1 MGENQE
7 RRQARRQKRG
17 VLRVEEILQ
26 AAGALF
32 AERGYDNVT
41 TNMIAAR
48 AGISPGSLYQ
58 FFPNKEAIAQAF
70 VADAIEHLHRVYD
83 TLLSPEVLS
92 LPLQAFLDTF
102 IDRIM
107 AFNRTYPGYLALELG
122 STLSSSLALA
132 IADLQQGVLARFD
145 ALLAAYWPHST
156 HEQRHLPLL
165 VSYRLFLALLPLA
178 LSGDEEHR
186 RAIVREMKV
195 VLYRYWEPIID
206 PLRASEERSHET
218 PVPVEEQE
226 RRTDPSLVDRD

>member
-32 AERGYDNVT
+32 AELGYDKVT

-48 AGISPGSLYQ
+48 AGVSPGSLYQ

-70 VADAIEHLHRVYD
+70 AADAINHLHGVYD
-83 TLLSPEVLS
+83 ALLSSEVMT
-92 LPLQAFLDTF
+92 LPLQAFLATF
-102 IDRIM
+102 IDRIV
-107 AFNRTYPGYLALELG
+107 AFNRNCPGYLALELG
-122 STLSSSLALA
+122 STISSSLALVL
-132 IADLQQGVLARFD
+132 ADLQEGLLARQD

-156 HEQRHLPLL
+156 GEQRHLPLL

-178 LSGDEEHR
+178 LQGDEEHQ
-186 RAIVREMKV
+186 RAIVREMKA

-206 PLRASEERSHET
+206 PQRASEVRSHEAH
-218 PVPVEEQE
+218 V
-226 RRTDPSLVDRD
+226 

>member
-1 MGENQE
+1 MGENQQ
-7 RRQARRQKRG
+7 RREARRQKRG

-32 AERGYDNVT
+32 AEVGYDKVT

-48 AGISPGSLYQ
+48 AGISRGSLYQ
-58 FFPNKEAIAQAF
+58 FFPDKEAIAQAF
-70 VADAIEHLHRVYD
+70 AADATNHLHRVYD
-83 TLLSPEVLS
+83 SMLSSEVMT

-107 AFNRTYPGYLALELG
+107 AFNRSYPGYLALELG
-122 STLSSSLALA
+122 STISSPLALA
-132 IADLQQGVLARFD
+132 IADFQQGVQARLD

-156 HEQRHLPLL
+156 PEQRHLPLL

-178 LSGDEEHR
+178 LQGDEEHQ

-195 VLYRYWEPIID
+195 VLYKYLEPIVSEQ
-206 PLRASEERSHET
+206 RASEVRSHE
-218 PVPVEEQE
+218 PHV
-226 RRTDPSLVDRD
+226 